1 MRIVRF
7 AHGTAVIAMLLYA
20 IYSAFTKEWPRATF
34 FLVLY
39 HATWQ
44 IGIWIEEQM
53 SKMRLGGMM

>member
-1 MRIVRF
+1 
-7 AHGTAVIAMLLYA
+7 MLLYA